1 MNRTLIESARAMIAH
16 AGLPNSYWAEAIA
29 TAAYVKNRAPT
40 TAFEEYITPYE
51 RWYGKKPNVTHL
63 KVFGYIAYAHVPDV
77 QPLRRKLD
85 KKANKLRFVGYSKK
99 SKGYRLFDEDTR
111 KTIIR
116 RDVIFN
122 ETVFNWK
129 PREEQSKDT
138 MDVSSTLEEVNQPE
152 DNPAGTENDNP

>member
-1 MNRTLIESARAMIAH
+1 MLGCPTVTGLKQLPLWHMSRTEHQQQPL
-16 AGLPNSYWAEAIA
+16 G
-29 TAAYVKNRAPT
+29 
-40 TAFEEYITPYE
+40 EYITPYE
-51 RWYGKKPNVTHL
+51 RWYGKKPNVTHV

-77 QPLRRKLD
+77 QRRKLD

-99 SKGYRLFDEDTR
+99 SKGYRLFDEDTH

-138 MDVSSTLEEVNQPE
+138 MDVSSTSEEVNQPE
-152 DNPAGTENDNP
+152 DNPAVTENDNP